1 MNRRLDK
8 TDIEGRQKDLS
19 VFFFFCWIDASS
31 REFTADAIFAL
42 FSERCG
48 FFTRLFC
55 YALLFFFF
63 FAEKESKS
71 MCLSVKKRFRRQE
84 PAVWVSERE
93 RESKEN
99 LILLNSRH
107 DCWNFCFFPLQ
118 HHEASVFFF
127 LSNIFW
133 FYFCFFFF
141 SSAIIFFVGRLF
153 SLTYR
158 VAALATVFFFY
169 TAMYQQL
176 EVVYRNAPQ
185 FAAHCGC
192 WRHRTVHPVCIIQTR
207 LNRQRTSSVSKRKKS
222 IFYDSGRF
230 LLTIVFFFFFFHSLL
245 NSALAPRR
253 HSLQQIM
260 GQLFFVYWLVVN
272 KLERKLDMKSRWY

>member
-1 MNRRLDK
+1 MRVPLLRCAITPAFHPRFLK
-8 TDIEGRQKDLS
+8 YESKIRQNWHWRTTKGSFGL
-19 VFFFFCWIDASS
+19 FFSIKSRIYGWRHFC
-31 REFTADAIFAL
+31 AL
-42 FSERCG
+42 LRKV
-48 FFTRLFC
+48 RLFHS
-55 YALLFFFF
+55 AILLRIIFFFF

-133 FYFCFFFF
+133 FYFCFFLF

-169 TAMYQQL
+169 TALYQQL

-230 LLTIVFFFFFFHSLL
+230 LLTIVFFFFFF
-245 NSALAPRR
+245 
-253 HSLQQIM
+253 
-260 GQLFFVYWLVVN
+260 
-272 KLERKLDMKSRWY
+272 

>member
-1 MNRRLDK
+1 MRVPLLRCAITPAFHPRFLKYESKTRQNRHWRTTK
-8 TDIEGRQKDLS
+8 GS
-19 VFFFFCWIDASS
+19 FGFFFFCWIDASS
-31 REFTADAIFAL
+31 REFTADAIFAH

-127 LSNIFW
+127 PIQHILVLFLFLFLFFGHYIFRWPLILFNLPSCSASYCILLLHSYVPAAGGSIPQCPTVCSALRLLAASHCPSSLYNSNTLEPPTDIFS
-133 FYFCFFFF
+133 FKKEKKYFL
-141 SSAIIFFVGRLF
+141 RL
-153 SLTYR
+153 
-158 VAALATVFFFY
+158 
-169 TAMYQQL
+169 
-176 EVVYRNAPQ
+176 
-185 FAAHCGC
+185 G
-192 WRHRTVHPVCIIQTR
+192 
-207 LNRQRTSSVSKRKKS
+207 S
-222 IFYDSGRF
+222 ISFDNC
-230 LLTIVFFFFFFHSLL
+230 FFFFFF
-245 NSALAPRR
+245 
-253 HSLQQIM
+253 
-260 GQLFFVYWLVVN
+260 F
-272 KLERKLDMKSRWY
+272 